1 MERIESPSFFFSLPF
16 HLLLIFVSSQRGATN
31 LSIHFFPQTSLS
43 KRCITKNY
51 TQNWFS
57 RIKTTPILVSCLVVP
72 PYTPILLSNPVT
84 RLSSPSTSR
93 RDDKNCEI
101 LHEPAK
107 PYLSTRMRNE
117 RERKRELKSFPP
129 TTWVAKPFELPLRSL
144 SLLNKTLGETHSPSA
159 NSESPTSKSFSRIV
173 ESSISGDPRIHRQLD
188 VKGVGSTI
196 PRTCF
201 LRRATCGFLHVVPP
215 RRVSRPRR
223 GKRRSE
229 GVAKRGRAKRTT
241 RGEGEEGLLTGR
253 MSPLRVAVM
262 QQPALSSQLK
272 IFSRE

>member
-43 KRCITKNY
+43 KRRITKNY

-129 TTWVAKPFELPLRSL
+129 TTWVAKPLELPLRSL

-188 VKGVGSTI
+188 VKGGCKGSAR
-196 PRTCF
+196 PY
-201 LRRATCGFLHVVPP
+201 RARVFYVV
-215 RRVSRPRR
+215 RRVGFYTSSLHAVFRAHAVGNDGARESQREDEQRGRR
-223 GKRRSE
+223 GE
-229 GVAKRGRAKRTT
+229 RAKK
-241 RGEGEEGLLTGR
+241 GY
-253 MSPLRVAVM
+253 
-262 QQPALSSQLK
+262 
-272 IFSRE
+272 

>member
-43 KRCITKNY
+43 KRRITKNY

-57 RIKTTPILVSCLVVP
+57 RIKTTPILASLFLLTLQFSSRIPWFVSPLRP
-72 PYTPILLSNPVT
+72 
-84 RLSSPSTSR
+84 

-129 TTWVAKPFELPLRSL
+129 TTWVAKPLELPLRSL

-159 NSESPTSKSFSRIV
+159 NSESPTSKSFLSN
-173 ESSISGDPRIHRQLD
+173 
-188 VKGVGSTI
+188 
-196 PRTCF
+196 
-201 LRRATCGFLHVVPP
+201 
-215 RRVSRPRR
+215 RRVFHFGGSADPSTA
-223 GKRRSE
+223 GC
-229 GVAKRGRAKRTT
+229 KRGRLDRIAHVFSTSCDVWVFTRRPSTPCFAPTPWETTERGSRKERTSKEDDEG
-241 RGEGEEGLLTGR
+241 RGR
-253 MSPLRVAVM
+253 RRV
-262 QQPALSSQLK
+262 
-272 IFSRE
+272 INR

>member
-43 KRCITKNY
+43 KRRITKNY
-51 TQNWFS
+51 IQNWFS

-72 PYTPILLSNPVT
+72 PYTPILLSNPVI

-129 TTWVAKPFELPLRSL
+129 TTWVAKPLELPLRSL

-159 NSESPTSKSFSRIV
+159 NSESPTSKSFLSN
-173 ESSISGDPRIHRQLD
+173 
-188 VKGVGSTI
+188 
-196 PRTCF
+196 
-201 LRRATCGFLHVVPP
+201 
-215 RRVSRPRR
+215 RRVFHFGGSADPSTA
-223 GKRRSE
+223 GC
-229 GVAKRGRAKRTT
+229 KRGRLDRTAHVFSTSCDVWVFT
-241 RGEGEEGLLTGR
+241 RRPSTPCFAPTPWETTERGSRKERTSKEDDEGRGR
-253 MSPLRVAVM
+253 RRV
-262 QQPALSSQLK
+262 
-272 IFSRE
+272 INR

>member
-1 MERIESPSFFFSLPF
+1 MERIESPSFFLSLPF

-43 KRCITKNY
+43 KRRITKNY
-51 TQNWFS
+51 IQNWFS

-129 TTWVAKPFELPLRSL
+129 TTWVAKPLELPLRSL
-144 SLLNKTLGETHSPSA
+144 SLLNKTHSPKA
-159 NSESPTSKSFSRIV
+159 FAQTLNRRHRRVFSRIV

-201 LRRATCGFLHVVPP
+201 LRCATCGFLHVVPP
-215 RRVSRPRR
+215 RRISRPRR

-241 RGEGEEGLLTGR
+241 RGEGEEGVINR
-253 MSPLRVAVM
+253 
-262 QQPALSSQLK
+262 
-272 IFSRE
+272 